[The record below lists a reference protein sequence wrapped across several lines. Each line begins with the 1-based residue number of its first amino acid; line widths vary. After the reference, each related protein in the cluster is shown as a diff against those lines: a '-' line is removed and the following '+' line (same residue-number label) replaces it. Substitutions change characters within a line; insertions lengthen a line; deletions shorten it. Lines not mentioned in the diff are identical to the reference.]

1 MERATA
7 VTGKI
12 KDMNGMRAYS
22 CEPGA
27 VARDTNVSAFGVLT
41 VLIETEPI
49 VVQYSSVCA
58 LTALI
63 ERALIGTV
71 GS

>member
-1 MERATA
+1 
-7 VTGKI
+7 
-12 KDMNGMRAYS
+12 MRAYS

-27 VARDTNVSAFGVLT
+27 VARDTYVSAFGVLT